1 MQKYIYRFGQYSASI
16 SFLAA
21 LAYCIVQILQVAGV
35 IVYPL
40 DDILIYSF
48 SLCIAPPFLL
58 SILALH
64 YSISGEKKIWSHG
77 ALLFALMY
85 TIFVTIM
92 YTVQLATVI
101 PQSMHDKSPG
111 VLTVTP
117 HSFFWTLDALGYIS
131 MGISTLFASF
141 VFENK
146 RPQRLIRIFFIA
158 NAAVVPLISMAYF
171 YPHFSVALLFIGSPW
186 MITAPGSILLLALFF
201 KKQGSGV

>member
-1 MQKYIYRFGQYSASI
+1 MQKYIHKLGFYSALI
-16 SFLAA
+16 SFLAVMG
-21 LAYCIVQILQVAGV
+21 YCIVQILQVSGA

-48 SLCIAPPFLL
+48 SLCIATPYLL

-64 YSISGEKKIWSHG
+64 YSVAEEKKIWSHA
-77 ALLFALMY
+77 ALIFALMY

-101 PQSMHDKSPG
+101 PQSMQSKAPG
-111 VLTVTP
+111 ILTVTP
-117 HSFFWTLDALGYIS
+117 HSFFWTLDALGYIC
-131 MGISTLFASF
+131 MGISTFFAAF

-146 RPQRLIRIFFIA
+146 NFQKIIRIFFIA
-158 NAAVVPLISMAYF
+158 NAAIVPLISVAYF

-201 KKQGSGV
+201 KKQM